1 MHRSRLLITKVAF
14 AALVGASPAH
24 AAGKLTVHDA
34 WIRMPPPGSEM
45 SAGYAT
51 LANTGDEPISV
62 LTVQSNAYRMTSLH
76 ETVTSGDVSK
86 MRELHRLKIAAGE
99 TIQMKPGGKHLM
111 LMQPRRD
118 IAVGEKV
125 EMMFLLLDGTRVE
138 TYFDVVP
145 ADASGD

>member
-1 MHRSRLLITKVAF
+1 MHRSRRLITKIALAGLIVA
-14 AALVGASPAH
+14 SQAH

-45 SAGYAT
+45 AAGYAT
-51 LANTGDEPISV
+51 LANTGDEPIAL
-62 LTVQSNAYRMTSLH
+62 LTVQSDAYRMTSLH
-76 ETVTSGDVSK
+76 ETITSGDVSR
-86 MRELHRLKIAAGE
+86 MRELHRLKIAPGE
-99 TIQMKPGGKHLM
+99 TVQMKPGGKHLM

-125 EMMFLLLDGTRVE
+125 EMLFLLVDGSRIE

-145 ADASGD
+145 ADGNGD